1 MKIPVMSRYRPRY
14 LSRRDIAIFGEILQH
29 DITIVEKAGDR
40 KDALEKESDG
50 NGDVVCLFLLSFFT
64 LRFLSSPQEEKKG
77 GAMDSLLPLF
87 SFCCLSVLVIVLRKV
102 ERVLCFYF

>member
-1 MKIPVMSRYRPRY
+1 MSRHRPRY

-64 LRFLSSPQEEKKG
+64 LRFLSFPPEEKKG
-77 GAMDSLLPLF
+77 GGDPLDP
-87 SFCCLSVLVIVLRKV
+87 LV
-102 ERVLCFYF
+102 EAANPH

>member
-1 MKIPVMSRYRPRY
+1 MAEKINGGRLIMKIPVMSRHRPRY

-50 NGDVVCLFLLSFFT
+50 NGDVVSPWSISFSSLFLLFDF
-64 LRFLSSPQEEKKG
+64 
-77 GAMDSLLPLF
+77 
-87 SFCCLSVLVIVLRKV
+87 
-102 ERVLCFYF
+102 